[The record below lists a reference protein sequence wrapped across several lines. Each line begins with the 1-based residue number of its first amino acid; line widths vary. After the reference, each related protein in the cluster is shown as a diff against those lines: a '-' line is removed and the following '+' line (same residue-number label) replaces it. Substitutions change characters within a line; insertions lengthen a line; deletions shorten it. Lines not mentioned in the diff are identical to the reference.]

1 MMHLLLLAVLSSSA
15 STETG
20 PTLCSSAK
28 EYVAVFEY
36 LHSNKDLKVDGEQAR
51 LLAEMASQ
59 SCTGSARRMI
69 GITELLTRSG
79 LGAGDSLK
87 IAKRYLS
94 LSDEKAEAFQKVFIF
109 CYAKDGLDLDLL
121 RSISIAQD
129 LAADFEGDS
138 EIATRDFEQITKD
151 CQDEIKGSIDHCSQY
166 AKRISRL
173 SKRFSESVAH
183 PFLEALKFLHRSSR
197 GPTLELNKALA
208 LAESIIESGGAQAFE
223 NYEGAFRYAR
233 SESGLSFP
241 NQKAMEFALKMAKR
255 TIDPQSLK
263 E

>member
-208 LAESIIESGGAQAFE
+208 LAESIIESGELRPLKTTRVLFGMLGLNLGFH
-223 NYEGAFRYAR
+223 FRIKKR
-233 SESGLSFP
+233 WNLL
-241 NQKAMEFALKMAKR
+241 LKWR
-255 TIDPQSLK
+255 N
-263 E
+263 ER